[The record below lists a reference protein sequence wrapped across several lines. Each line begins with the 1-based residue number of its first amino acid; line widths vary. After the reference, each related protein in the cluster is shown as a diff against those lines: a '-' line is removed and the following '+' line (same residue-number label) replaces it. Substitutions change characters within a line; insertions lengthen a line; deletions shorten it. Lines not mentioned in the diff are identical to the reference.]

1 MAPISRRTVLASLSL
16 LAASGARAQGQ
27 DWPARQPIKLVIPGP
42 PGGAMDN
49 LARALQLSL
58 QQALNQT
65 LVFDFK
71 PGANSIIGIDAVAK
85 APADGYTILIAPSS
99 AIAIN
104 PVIVPKLPYDA
115 QKDLVPVAQMGAG
128 GTLLMASPGSGF
140 KNLQDMVA
148 YARANPG
155 KLSFGSWGNG
165 STGHL
170 VMEGIKAHY
179 KLDMPH
185 VPYKTTAQE
194 ITDLLAGTIQVAFLD
209 VVSPLP
215 HIASGKLTALGI
227 SGSHRGP
234 ALPNVPTLTEQG
246 FKFDSDGWFG
256 VFAPAGTPAA
266 IVNRLNQEI
275 GKAMAMEE
283 GRQKFT
289 QANMALP
296 AFKNPAQFG
305 ATVKADM
312 ALWQGL
318 AKQAQLKI
326 D

>member
-1 MAPISRRTVLASLSL
+1 METFVIFINDAEFAKRQLVAFVEGRAPERWVLVGCPPRLPRHSGRFLSQPAL
-16 LAASGARAQGQ
+16 KRWRA
-27 DWPARQPIKLVIPGP
+27 DWTREA
-42 PGGAMDN
+42 
-49 LARALQLSL
+49 
-58 QQALNQT
+58 T
-65 LVFDFK
+65 
-71 PGANSIIGIDAVAK
+71 
-85 APADGYTILIAPSS
+85 
-99 AIAIN
+99 
-104 PVIVPKLPYDA
+104 
-115 QKDLVPVAQMGAG
+115 
-128 GTLLMASPGSGF
+128 
-140 KNLQDMVA
+140 
-148 YARANPG
+148 
-155 KLSFGSWGNG
+155 
-165 STGHL
+165 
-170 VMEGIKAHY
+170 
-179 KLDMPH
+179 
-185 VPYKTTAQE
+185 QE